1 MRCRPGRRNVHE
13 HGFLRVDISIIVVIT
28 YEPMKATEAT
38 EAITALSALAHE
50 HRLTIFR
57 LLVEQGPEGLPA
69 GVIAEKVGLAPSSLT
84 FHLQHLTRAGLLVAR
99 RASRQIFYAAD
110 FAAMNSLVGYL
121 TDNCCTASGASCSAE
136 CQPAVSQLKRTAR
149 NRRSA

>member
-1 MRCRPGRRNVHE
+1 
-13 HGFLRVDISIIVVIT
+13 
-28 YEPMKATEAT
+28 MKPT

-69 GVIAEKVGLAPSSLT
+69 GVIAENVGLQPSSLT
-84 FHLQHLTRAGLLVAR
+84 FHLQHLTRAGLLVAT

-110 FAAMNSLVGYL
+110 FAAMSALVGYL
-121 TDNCCTASGASCSAE
+121 TENCCSAPDASCSAE
-136 CQPAVSQLKRTAR
+136 CQPAASEPKRTAR
-149 NRRSA
+149 RRRSA

>member
-1 MRCRPGRRNVHE
+1 
-13 HGFLRVDISIIVVIT
+13 
-28 YEPMKATEAT
+28 MKPI
-38 EAITALSALAHE
+38 EAIAALGALAHE

-69 GVIAEKVGLAPSSLT
+69 GVIAEKVGLQPSSLT
-84 FHLQHLTRAGLLVAR
+84 FHLQHLTRAGLLVPT

-110 FAAMNSLVGYL
+110 FAAMNALVGYL
-121 TDNCCTASGASCSAE
+121 TENCCTAGAASCSAD
-136 CQPAVSQLKRTAR
+136 CRPAVNESKRTR

>member
-1 MRCRPGRRNVHE
+1 
-13 HGFLRVDISIIVVIT
+13 
-28 YEPMKATEAT
+28 MKAT

-57 LLVEQGPEGLPA
+57 LLVEQGFEGLPA
-69 GVIAEKVGLAPSSLT
+69 GVIAEKVGLPPSSLT

-110 FAAMNSLVGYL
+110 FAAMNALVGYL
-121 TDNCCTASGASCSAE
+121 TENCCTASGASCTPE
-136 CQPAVSQLKRTAR
+136 GEPATNQSKHTAR